1 MRSLAPLIA
10 AACLLGARA
19 RAADLP
25 ALWAERA
32 KCTVAVE
39 YVTETE
45 LERRPTIAYG
55 TVVDGAGTIILP
67 SAAIDLRIAPR
78 QIRDFKVYLPGD
90 PEGSPA
96 QYLGRDA
103 FTGWHFV
110 RASAAI
116 LGRLV
121 PVTAFVAAGP
131 LREPDLAEEVWGIGL
146 RNKDEDFTPYILQS
160 HVALIQAL
168 PQRTAIAQQ
177 EVAGPGLPVFD
188 REGRFV
194 GLGASSFGQT
204 FLEFSGA
211 ERGGS
216 PIMLVNLEESSAFL
230 VAGEVLP
237 YIGRIPKNVFGRP
250 LAWLGAYGLE
260 PMDREVAAF
269 LKLESQSGAV
279 VSEVLEG
286 SPAEKAG
293 MKARDIILGVDGKAL
308 PRFRPDRV
316 VVDYV
321 ERLIAARSPGDGM
334 AFSVLRGSSRV
345 ELKAALEEEPRL
357 RRGARR
363 RLRRRVEGEQVLELA
378 ANGRDAEALRRGG
391 VMRAQL
397 RRGKRP
403 RVELGLRRGQDG
415 RAPDIAQAPLR
426 ERDEAA
432 RAALVEPRVVA
443 ARVREV
449 GAEAALEERI
459 VERIAHARDERRVPR
474 LGLRARE
481 LGRGAR
487 ALGLELGPAVEHGH
501 RPPAV
506 EQSAGRHDSRR
517 PRADDVVHPGHPA
530 IVAPSAVPMRPGPRA
545 IFVK

>member
-1 MRSLAPLIA
+1 MRRLALLLAA
-10 AACLLGARA
+10 AACLAGTRV

-45 LERRPTIAYG
+45 FERRPTIAYG
-55 TVVDGAGTIILP
+55 TVVDTAGTIVIP
-67 SAAIDLRIAPR
+67 SAAIDLRISPK

-96 QYLGRDA
+96 VYLGRDA

-110 RASAAI
+110 RASPAI

-121 PVTAFVAAGP
+121 PVTSFAGTRSPAGP
-131 LREPDLAEEVWGIGL
+131 ALAEEVWGIGL
-146 RNKDEDFTPYILQS
+146 RNKGEDFTPYILQS

-230 VAGEVLP
+230 VADEVLP

-293 MKARDIILGVDGKAL
+293 MKARDIILGVDGTPL

-316 VVDYV
+316 VIDYV
-321 ERLIAARSPGDGM
+321 ERLIAARAPGDTM
-334 AFSVLRGSSRV
+334 AISVLRGSNRL
-345 ELKAALEEEPRL
+345 ELKATLDEEPRL
-357 RRGARR
+357 
-363 RLRRRVEGEQVLELA
+363 
-378 ANGRDAEALRRGG
+378 
-391 VMRAQL
+391 
-397 RRGKRP
+397 
-403 RVELGLRRGQDG
+403 
-415 RAPDIAQAPLR
+415 
-426 ERDEAA
+426 
-432 RAALVEPRVVA
+432 
-443 ARVREV
+443 VREADRMYFEKIGFTAREFV
-449 GAEAALEERI
+449 YGDA
-459 VERIAHARDERRVPR
+459 IARHS
-474 LGLRARE
+474 RARE
-481 LGRGAR
+481 LGGVVAHLVKPNSPADMAGLRPDDWVKEIDGAEIPDFPTAVAKLSAIEKDPHRAETVFLVSRG
-487 ALGLELGPAVEHGH
+487 GDTAVL
-501 RPPAV
+501 RIKL
-506 EQSAGRHDSRR
+506 R
-517 PRADDVVHPGHPA
+517 
-530 IVAPSAVPMRPGPRA
+530 
-545 IFVK
+545 

>member
-1 MRSLAPLIA
+1 MRSLAPLIAA

-357 RRGARR
+357 VREADRTYFEKIGFTAREFVYGDAIAR
-363 RLRRRVEGEQVLELA
+363 HSRAGELS
-378 ANGRDAEALRRGG
+378 G
-391 VMRAQL
+391 VVAHL
-397 RRGKRP
+397 VKP
-403 RVELGLRRGQDG
+403 NSPADIAGLR
-415 RAPDIAQAPLR
+415 PDDWVKEI
-426 ERDEAA
+426 D
-432 RAALVEPRVVA
+432 
-443 ARVREV
+443 
-449 GAEAALEERI
+449 GAEIPDFAA
-459 VERIAHARDERRVPR
+459 
-474 LGLRARE
+474 
-481 LGRGAR
+481 
-487 ALGLELGPAVEHGH
+487 AV
-501 RPPAV
+501 AKL
-506 EQSAGRHDSRR
+506 SAIEKD
-517 PRADDVVHPGHPA
+517 
-530 IVAPSAVPMRPGPRA
+530 PMRPETVFLVRRGSDTAVLR
-545 IFVK
+545 IKLR